1 MKRSVVQQ
9 IWNATIK
16 IPELKTPLPIVPSLQ
31 DEHKVVDLLTKMF
44 EQHKGS
50 ILVVTGA
57 GISTDSG
64 IPDYRGDEG
73 TYVRN
78 PNHRPIL
85 YHELSSS
92 HHYRQRY
99 WSRSYLGWPKMS
111 QALPND
117 THHILS
123 QLSQDYIQTIITQNV
138 DSLHTKANTPPHK
151 LIELHGTLYKVECMT
166 CGDTSID
173 RNLYQNRI
181 HARNPSWKQ
190 LIGTGKMNPDGDVDL
205 PKDISFDQF
214 DIPACL
220 SCGSKHM
227 KPNVVFFGENIRKQ
241 VSLKAEESVTK
252 ASAVL
257 VLGSSLA
264 TYSCFRLLR
273 LAHQLNKPI
282 AIITKGPTRAD
293 NLMDWKG
300 QVGCRPVLKNLISNL
315 IGP

>member
-9 IWNATIK
+9 IRSVTIK

-31 DEHKVVDLLTKMF
+31 DEYKVVDLLTKMF
-44 EQHKGS
+44 EQHKGR

-57 GISTDSG
+57 EET
-64 IPDYRGDEG
+64 R
-73 TYVRN
+73 YVRN

-111 QALPND
+111 RALPND

-123 QLSQDYIQTIITQNV
+123 QLSQEEEEEEEGYIQTIITQNV

-166 CGDTSID
+166 CGDTSTD

-190 LIGTGKMNPDGDVDL
+190 LIGTGKMNPDGDVEL
-205 PKDISFDQF
+205 PKDVSFDQF

-220 SCGSKHM
+220 SCGSQHM

-241 VSLKAEESVTK
+241 VSLKAEEAVIK

-264 TYSCFRLLR
+264 TYSCFRLVR
-273 LAHQLNKPI
+273 LAHQLNKPV

>member
-1 MKRSVVQQ
+1 MNRSVVQQ
-9 IWNATIK
+9 IRNVTIK

-31 DEHKVVDLLTKMF
+31 DEYQVVDLLTKMF
-44 EQHKGS
+44 EQHKGR

-57 GISTDSG
+57 EET
-64 IPDYRGDEG
+64 R
-73 TYVRN
+73 YVRN

-111 QALPND
+111 RALPND

-123 QLSQDYIQTIITQNV
+123 QLSQEEDYIQTIITQNV
-138 DSLHTKANTPPHK
+138 DSLHTKAHTPPHK

-166 CGDTSID
+166 CGDISTD

-190 LIGTGKMNPDGDVDL
+190 LIGTGKMNPDGDVEL
-205 PKDISFDQF
+205 PKDVSYDQF

-220 SCGSKHM
+220 SCGSLHM

-241 VSLKAEESVTK
+241 VSLKAEEAVTR

-264 TYSCFRLLR
+264 TYSCFRLVR
-273 LAHQLNKPI
+273 LARQLNKPI